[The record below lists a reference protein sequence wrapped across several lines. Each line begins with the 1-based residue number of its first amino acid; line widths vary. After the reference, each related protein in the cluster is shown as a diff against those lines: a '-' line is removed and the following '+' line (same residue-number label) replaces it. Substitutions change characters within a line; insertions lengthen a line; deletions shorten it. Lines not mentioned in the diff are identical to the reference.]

1 MIAARTGRRLD
12 VVGVVASCACACH
25 CVALPV
31 AVSLLPSLGLHALLD
46 ERVELALLAL
56 TAAVGVASLGP
67 AALRRRG
74 SPGRWRAP
82 VLFALGLALLLAA
95 RAGGESGGG
104 PAHEVGVLAG
114 GGLIVAAHVTNRR
127 RSRDERA
134 CAASACCPC
143 PEGGP

>member
-1 MIAARTGRRLD
+1 VIGARTGGRLD
-12 VVGVVASCACACH
+12 IIGVVASCACACH

-31 AVSLLPSLGLHALLD
+31 AVSLLPALGLHALLD

-82 VLFALGLALLLAA
+82 ALFAAGLALLLSA
-95 RAGGESGGG
+95 RAGAGSGGG
-104 PAHEVGVLAG
+104 HALDAVVLAG
-114 GGLIVAAHVTNRR
+114 GGLVVAAHVVNRR
-127 RSRDERA
+127 RARDEGVCGTR
-134 CAASACCPC
+134 ACCPC
-143 PEGGP
+143 PEAEP